1 VKLDVQAPEVT
12 FRAGG
17 REHKLFRVAGSASVR
32 EKTLTLTLV
41 HPHVR
46 EPAEISVHLRDG
58 KADSVRQTVL
68 THEKLNAH
76 NTFEEPKVVVP
87 KTREVK
93 EHGEAIRCVLPP
105 ASVVR
110 LDVRLG

>member
-1 VKLDVQAPEVT
+1 
-12 FRAGG
+12 
-17 REHKLFRVAGSASVR
+17 
-32 EKTLTLTLV
+32 LTLTLV
-41 HPHVR
+41 HTHVR
-46 EPAEISVHLRDG
+46 EPAEINVHFRDG

-76 NTFEEPKVVVP
+76 NTFDEPNVVVP
-87 KTREVK
+87 KTTDAQKHVET
-93 EHGEAIRCVLPP
+93 IPCVLPP